1 VLARIVCTVI
11 HDIGQCGKASC
22 FPNDVT
28 VHVKKKKRRNT
39 QTLVRDHMVLKYR
52 LVRTYSDDPYEAREK
67 SIHPNDMRGVG
78 KASFPRLA
86 NFLIS
91 LDKGGLA
98 SVHRGL
104 RRAHEQ

>member
-1 VLARIVCTVI
+1 
-11 HDIGQCGKASC
+11 
-22 FPNDVT
+22 
-28 VHVKKKKRRNT
+28 
-39 QTLVRDHMVLKYR
+39 MVLKYR